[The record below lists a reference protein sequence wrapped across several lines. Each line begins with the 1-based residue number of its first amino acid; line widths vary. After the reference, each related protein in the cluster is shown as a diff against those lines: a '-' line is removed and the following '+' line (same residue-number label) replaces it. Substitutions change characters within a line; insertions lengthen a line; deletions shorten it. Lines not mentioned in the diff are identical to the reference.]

1 MAHNNRTFHNN
12 RTLHSMLLIVL
23 SIAAGSLFA
32 ATAGFDVVVAAAA
45 ADIRPVLPPV
55 QHLDTEVVTNVAIS
69 VAAQGSREYA
79 FELSFSGTASNNVEI
94 ALGVDADGDGA
105 LSSDETGLSVG
116 WDCGEW
122 FVMNAA
128 TDERVSVEAADGVHS
143 LVGMIRL
150 HTTGRVREISFC
162 DGPATLFPA
171 IQGAA
176 LGWTFPVGW
185 NMVRL
190 VGRGENVR
198 SGEQFHVTA
207 TSHGLMFRLH

>member
-1 MAHNNRTFHNN
+1 MNAK
-12 RTLHSMLLIVL
+12 LL
-23 SIAAGSLFA
+23 SIISA
-32 ATAGFDVVVAAAA
+32 VVATTTAAA
-45 ADIRPVLPPV
+45 ADIWPVLPSV
-55 QHLDTEVVTNVAIS
+55 QHLDTEEVTNVVIS
-69 VAAQGSREYA
+69 AAVQGSREYA

-94 ALGVDADGDGA
+94 AFGADANGDGA
-105 LSSDETGLSVG
+105 LSFDEIGLSVG

-122 FVMNAA
+122 FVMNAE
-128 TDERVSVEAADGVHS
+128 TDERVSVEAADGAHS

-150 HTTGRVREISFC
+150 RTNGRVREISFG

-171 IQGAA
+171 LQSAA
-176 LGWTFPVGW
+176 LGWTFPVEW

>member
-1 MAHNNRTFHNN
+1 MKNILTF
-12 RTLHSMLLIVL
+12 
-23 SIAAGSLFA
+23 SIAVFV
-32 ATAGFDVVVAAAA
+32 ATAAAA
-45 ADIRPVLPPV
+45 ADIWPVLPSV

-69 VAAQGSREYA
+69 AAAQGSREYA

-94 ALGVDADGDGA
+94 AFGADADGDGA
-105 LSSDETGLSVG
+105 LSSDEIGLSAG

-122 FVMNAA
+122 FVMNAV

-150 HTTGRVREISFC
+150 RTNGRVREISFG

-171 IQGAA
+171 LQSAA
-176 LGWTFPVGW
+176 RSWAFPVAW

>member
-1 MAHNNRTFHNN
+1 MKN
-12 RTLHSMLLIVL
+12 TLIFSFAVV
-23 SIAAGSLFA
+23 A
-32 ATAGFDVVVAAAA
+32 ATAAAAT
-45 ADIRPVLPPV
+45 DIRPVLPPV

-69 VAAQGSREYA
+69 VAAQGAREYA

-94 ALGVDADGDGA
+94 AFGVDADGDSA
-105 LSSDETGLSVG
+105 LSSNEIGLSAG

-128 TDERVSVEAADGVHS
+128 TDERVSAEAADGAHS

-150 HTTGRVREISFC
+150 HANGRVREISF
-162 DGPATLFPA
+162 GYGSATLFPTL
-171 IQGAA
+171 QSAA
-176 LGWTFPVGW
+176 RSWTFPVGW

-198 SGEQFHVTA
+198 AGEQFHVSA
-207 TSHGLMFRLH
+207 SSHGLMFRLH

>member
-1 MAHNNRTFHNN
+1 MRQTLNMMINRSKKSQFF
-12 RTLHSMLLIVL
+12 S
-23 SIAAGSLFA
+23 SIAAVA
-32 ATAGFDVVVAAAA
+32 AMTAAA
-45 ADIRPVLPPV
+45 ADVRPVLPPV

-69 VAAQGSREYA
+69 AAAQGAREYA

-94 ALGVDADGDGA
+94 AFGADANGDGA
-105 LSSDETGLSVG
+105 LSSDEIGLSAG

-122 FVMNAA
+122 FVMNAV
-128 TDERVSVEAADGVHS
+128 TDERVSVEAADGAHS

-150 HTTGRVREISFC
+150 RTNGRVREISFG

-171 IQGAA
+171 LQSAA
-176 LGWTFPVGW
+176 LGWTFPVAW

-198 SGEQFHVTA
+198 AGEQFHVA
-207 TSHGLMFRLH
+207 ASSHGLMFRLH

>member
-1 MAHNNRTFHNN
+1 MKN
-12 RTLHSMLLIVL
+12 TLIS
-23 SIAAGSLFA
+23 SIAVVA
-32 ATAGFDVVVAAAA
+32 ATAAAA
-45 ADIRPVLPPV
+45 ADIWPVLPPV

-69 VAAQGSREYA
+69 AAVQGSREYA
-79 FELSFSGTASNNVEI
+79 FGLSFSGTASNNVEI
-94 ALGVDADGDGA
+94 AFGVDADGDGA

-122 FVMNAA
+122 FVMNAE
-128 TDERVSVEAADGVHS
+128 TDERVSVEAADGAHC

-150 HTTGRVREISFC
+150 RTNGRVREISFG
-162 DGPATLFPA
+162 DGSATLFPA
-171 IQGAA
+171 LQGAA

-207 TSHGLMFRLH
+207 TSHGLMFRLQ

>member
-1 MAHNNRTFHNN
+1 MNAK
-12 RTLHSMLLIVL
+12 LL
-23 SIAAGSLFA
+23 SIISA
-32 ATAGFDVVVAAAA
+32 VVATMIAVA
-45 ADIRPVLPPV
+45 ADIRPVLPSV
-55 QHLDTEVVTNVAIS
+55 QHLDTEVVTNLAIS
-69 VAAQGSREYA
+69 AAVQGSREYA

-94 ALGVDADGDGA
+94 AFGADADGDGE
-105 LSSDETGLSVG
+105 LSFDEIGLSVG

-122 FVMNAA
+122 FVMNAE
-128 TDERVSVEAADGVHS
+128 TDERVSVEAADGAHS

-150 HTTGRVREISFC
+150 RTNGRVREISFG

-171 IQGAA
+171 LQSAA
-176 LGWTFPVGW
+176 LGWTFPVEW

-207 TSHGLMFRLH
+207 TCHGLMFRLY

>member
-1 MAHNNRTFHNN
+1 MMINRSKKSQFF
-12 RTLHSMLLIVL
+12 S
-23 SIAAGSLFA
+23 SIAAVA
-32 ATAGFDVVVAAAA
+32 AMTAAA
-45 ADIRPVLPPV
+45 ADVRPVLPPV

-94 ALGVDADGDGA
+94 AFGVDADGDGA
-105 LSSDETGLSVG
+105 LSSNEIGLSAG

-128 TDERVSVEAADGVHS
+128 TDERVSAEAADGAHS

-150 HTTGRVREISFC
+150 HANGRVREISF
-162 DGPATLFPA
+162 GYGSATLFPTL
-171 IQGAA
+171 QSAA
-176 LGWTFPVGW
+176 QSWTFPVAW
-185 NMVRL
+185 NVIRL

-198 SGEQFHVTA
+198 ASEQFHVTT

>member
-1 MAHNNRTFHNN
+1 MMINRSKKSQFF
-12 RTLHSMLLIVL
+12 S
-23 SIAAGSLFA
+23 SIAAVA
-32 ATAGFDVVVAAAA
+32 AMTAAA
-45 ADIRPVLPPV
+45 ADVRPVLPPV
-55 QHLDTEVVTNVAIS
+55 QHLDTEVATNIVIS
-69 VAAQGSREYA
+69 AAAQGSREYV

-94 ALGVDADGDGA
+94 VFGADANGDGA
-105 LSSDETGLSVG
+105 LSSDEIGVSAG

-122 FVMNAA
+122 FVMNAE
-128 TDERVSVEAADGVHS
+128 TDERVSVEAADGAHC

-150 HTTGRVREISFC
+150 RTNGRVREISFG

-171 IQGAA
+171 LQGAA